1 MFLALLA
8 SAVGSTW
15 ATVGSCIER
24 PWLQGIVTVGTVG
37 LVPNLSSIRDPRSS
51 ILDHPSSIL
60 DPRFSILDSRSSIL
74 DSRFSSSGVEKP
86 KVSQTQSSSFTP
98 GTLSEILSQIY
109 LAKVSCMSS
118 RGTVP
123 IKFCSSP
130 LWLRCFDCSLDP
142 FRGAPWPLVKCC
154 VASMQESAR
163 A

>member
-1 MFLALLA
+1 M
-8 SAVGSTW
+8 T
-15 ATVGSCIER
+15 SCHANNACSKIR
-24 PWLQGIVTVGTVG
+24 PG
-37 LVPNLSSIRDPRSS
+37 LTRPVLDPRFSILDSRFSILDSRFSILDSQSS
-51 ILDHPSSIL
+51 ILDSRSSIL

-130 LWLRCFDCSLDP
+130 LWLRCFL
-142 FRGAPWPLVKCC
+142 RAPWIPSGGLPGPWSNAVWPACYGGTI
-154 VASMQESAR
+154 
-163 A
+163 